1 MQQIRLGP
9 CAVHADFPPHRF
21 RHALS
26 QNAKA
31 CLKTLFVRIRDRGA
45 DFWAKEAAGVFI
57 VEECEYYIHI
67 VQMGPATIRV
77 VDITKRFQ

>member
-9 CAVHADFPPHRF
+9 CAVHADFPLHRF
-21 RHALS
+21 QHALS
-26 QNAKA
+26 QSTKA
-31 CLKTLFVRIRDRGA
+31 CLKTLFVRIRDSGA
-45 DFWAKEAAGVFI
+45 EFWAKEAAGVFI

-67 VQMGPATIRV
+67 VRTNPTTIRV